1 MKTRMT
7 KIKILFNIM
16 RKQILLFFVLSIFFS
31 NAQTKWTLEECV
43 IYALENN
50 ISIKQ
55 TENAL
60 LINDQDIISAKGNFM
75 PLFGIN
81 ASQSLSLG
89 NIQVFDGQFIDRTFH
104 STNMGVSFSQT
115 VFNGF
120 RNTNIYKQ
128 SLINKEANLED
139 YKRIKDNV
147 SLNVVNSYLN
157 VLLNKENLNVSQAQY
172 AFSVEQLERI
182 EELVRSG
189 IQPEAN
195 RYDAQATLAS
205 DEQRLT
211 VAENNYNLALL
222 SLSQVLQVPF
232 DGFDVEFIELEN
244 PSELIMYSNVDEILS
259 FALKNRSEI
268 KLAKKNIESA
278 ELNKEISKSGFY
290 PSLSFSYGLNAG
302 ANFSNLTNDN
312 SFFQQINDN
321 RGHAFGLRLNIPIY
335 SRNQNKTALSKAKI
349 QIENSSL
356 ALDQAKVDLES
367 NIRRA
372 YNDAKAALKTF
383 TSSKK
388 SVLARQFSFDNAQ
401 ERYNIGAL
409 NSLDLE
415 QNRTQLVN
423 AQSSLIQAK
432 YDFIFKTKVLD
443 FYLGKPLDL

>member
-1 MKTRMT
+1 M

-104 STNMGVSFSQT
+104 STNMGVSVSQT

-157 VLLNKENLNVSQAQY
+157 VLLNKENLNVSQAQCI
-172 AFSVEQLERI
+172 FC
-182 EELVRSG
+182 G
-189 IQPEAN
+189 T
-195 RYDAQATLAS
+195 AQ
-205 DEQRLT
+205 
-211 VAENNYNLALL
+211 
-222 SLSQVLQVPF
+222 
-232 DGFDVEFIELEN
+232 
-244 PSELIMYSNVDEILS
+244 
-259 FALKNRSEI
+259 
-268 KLAKKNIESA
+268 
-278 ELNKEISKSGFY
+278 
-290 PSLSFSYGLNAG
+290 
-302 ANFSNLTNDN
+302 
-312 SFFQQINDN
+312 
-321 RGHAFGLRLNIPIY
+321 
-335 SRNQNKTALSKAKI
+335 
-349 QIENSSL
+349 
-356 ALDQAKVDLES
+356 
-367 NIRRA
+367 
-372 YNDAKAALKTF
+372 
-383 TSSKK
+383 
-388 SVLARQFSFDNAQ
+388 
-401 ERYNIGAL
+401 
-409 NSLDLE
+409 
-415 QNRTQLVN
+415 
-423 AQSSLIQAK
+423 
-432 YDFIFKTKVLD
+432 YDFSLRTKINSI
-443 FYLGKPLDL
+443 

>member
-1 MKTRMT
+1 MM

-16 RKQILLFFVLSIFFS
+16 RKQILVFFVLSIFFS

-75 PLFGIN
+75 PLLGIN

-104 STNMGVSFSQT
+104 STNMGVSLSQT

-244 PSELIMYSNVDEILS
+244 PSELIMYSNVEEILS
-259 FALKNRSEI
+259 FALKTRSEI

-302 ANFSNLTNDN
+302 ANFSNLTSDN

-349 QIENSSL
+349 QLENSGL

-383 TSSKK
+383 ASSKK

-401 ERYNIGAL
+401 ERYNIVAL